1 MYVIKTETTKRV
13 VLSIWIKE
21 KDSWKVIPEK
31 TVLNLKDSKLSLIKW
46 SKRMYQAGFYKGDGI
61 FQEGKVWGVDLQI
74 SFISEQF
81 L

>member
-1 MYVIKTETTKRV
+1 MKRV

-31 TVLNLKDSKLSLIKW
+31 TVLNLKNNKLSLIKW
-46 SKRMYQAGFYKGDGI
+46 RKRMYQAEFHKGDGI
-61 FQEGKVWGVDLQI
+61 FQGGKAWGVDLQI
-74 SFISEQF
+74 SLISEQF